1 LSAHSGTLSA
11 LWSALAAHAPERLSR
26 IRNDIQDEGL
36 TEQEYEENFNKL
48 KQMALMGG
56 AVI

>member
-1 LSAHSGTLSA
+1 MVLTTGATV
-11 LWSALAAHAPERLSR
+11 
-26 IRNDIQDEGL
+26 RNDIQDEGL

-48 KQMALMGG
+48 KQMASMGG